1 MTTQDATPT
10 FNPPEVQVPAHVPV
24 MLAEVMAA
32 LAPTDRKI
40 YVDATYGDGGY
51 SRGILNSAECN
62 VVALDRDPQAAA
74 RARQEAAEWNRR
86 LIVVEGRFGEMDSLL
101 RAQGFPS
108 GAIGGVAMDLGA
120 SSLQLGDPARGFSF
134 SVDGPLDMRMSR
146 QGPTAADVV
155 NSMAE
160 RNFAEMLSRLGG
172 ERYARRIAGVVAEA
186 RTRAPIGR
194 TKQLADLVARVV
206 PKERRTSRGA
216 VSIHPATRTFQAL
229 RIYVNDEIGELRRGL
244 AAAEGVLSPDGR
256 LAVVSFHSV
265 EDREVKQF
273 LNRRSNR
280 APKASRHAP
289 PAVNG
294 SRPPS
299 FRLERRTVARPSA
312 AEVEVN
318 PRARS
323 ARLRWA
329 IRTDA
334 PAWGLEAAA

>member
-1 MTTQDATPT
+1 M
-10 FNPPEVQVPAHVPV
+10 
-24 MLAEVMAA
+24 
-32 LAPTDRKI
+32 
-40 YVDATYGDGGY
+40 
-51 SRGILNSAECN
+51 
-62 VVALDRDPQAAA
+62 VVEA
-74 RARQEAAEWNRR
+74 RA
-86 LIVVEGRFGEMDSLL
+86 
-101 RAQGFPS
+101 
-108 GAIGGVAMDLGA
+108 
-120 SSLQLGDPARGFSF
+120 
-134 SVDGPLDMRMSR
+134 
-146 QGPTAADVV
+146 
-155 NSMAE
+155 
-160 RNFAEMLSRLGG
+160 
-172 ERYARRIAGVVAEA
+172 
-186 RTRAPIGR
+186 RAPIGR

-273 LNRRSNR
+273 LSRRSNR

-289 PAVNG
+289 PAVNE

-299 FRLERRTVARPSA
+299 FRLECRTAAKPSA
-312 AEVEVN
+312 AEVAVN

-334 PAWGLEAAA
+334 PAWGLEVAA